1 MCQCPICF
9 EEIPKSQEH
18 KTTCGHIF
26 HKKCISLWLNSKKS
40 CPMCRNDIQIKN
52 MIYYIQEIS
61 NRDYKYDSLICTRNN
76 SLKIGNLIFK
86 KPYLE
91 LLNQSPQG
99 WIDCSEF
106 NNFAPIYSITS
117 INGEKIFIDY
127 FLRQII
133 LFDRINPQEIEIRE
147 SINNKFFTSNQKIFN
162 YKSRKTYEVMV
173 DWIYEI
179 MKKFISPKF
188 NVKYFNSMNSLLLD
202 VVTLTIQKFN
212 SIDDIQ
218 SIILGSIYC
227 SNKLLNNK
235 EIEIKELK
243 WLSNNKCEEENIIKY
258 IEFQEKII
266 KRVIKI

>member
-1 MCQCPICF
+1 MCSCPICY
-9 EEIPKSQEH
+9 EEIPNSQKH
-18 KTTCGHIF
+18 ITSCGHIF
-26 HKKCISLWLNSKKS
+26 HKHCISLWLNTKKS

-52 MIYYIQEIS
+52 MIYYIQELV
-61 NRDYKYDSLICTRNN
+61 NKDYKFDSLVCVRNN
-76 SLKIGNLIFK
+76 AFKINNLIFK

-91 LLNQSPQG
+91 LLNQTPQA

-117 INGEKIFIDY
+117 ITGEKIFVDY
-127 FLRQII
+127 YLRQII
-133 LFDRINPQEIEIRE
+133 LFDMIKPEEIEIRE
-147 SINNKFFTSNQKIFN
+147 SIENKFYTTTQKIFN

-188 NVKYFNSMNSLLLD
+188 NVKYLNSMNSLLLD
-202 VVTLTIQKFN
+202 IVTLTIQKFN
-212 SIDDIQ
+212 TIDDIQ
-218 SIILGSIYC
+218 SIILGSVFC
-227 SNKLLNNK
+227 VNKLFNNL
-235 EIEIKELK
+235 ELKNKDFK
-243 WLSNNKCEEENIIKY
+243 WLSNNKCEEEKIIKY